1 MTNTPPAKPTDNRF
15 WWLDGIKGISI
26 LWIVFFH
33 FFCAYNVRYPWVLD
47 STYFRKFTEVCA
59 PSSVLQQL
67 LCWVQSVFVGV
78 SQLGFHAV
86 GVFLVA
92 SGFGLTYSLAK
103 TGSPRN
109 GWFAWFRKR
118 LLRLLP
124 MYWVAHLI
132 YLVSPFVYRSEP
144 VDYRFLLSF
153 FGIRIYPLESIFF
166 YANPAWWYFGLLLEL
181 YLVFPLL
188 YRLLQKLGATRF
200 LLVCGAGTLATR
212 FLLLFVIPVHGYYL
226 QGAFFGARLWEFAAG
241 MALGLVYRE
250 QPALVEKCMFARS
263 ALLGGVLVYA
273 LGLFSYAA
281 TWSYT
286 FTDPLI
292 GTGLFVMLAHA
303 AAASYKIPRFAAV
316 VSFVGIYS
324 YGLYLV
330 HQPYVIYVGER
341 LRGFSMPVFLVAAC
355 ATMAL
360 LTLCVIPVERSVN
373 QLVARLIT
381 RPKVP
386 PVVGVAGEHISKKAN

>member
-1 MTNTPPAKPTDNRF
+1 MTNPPYARPTDNRF

-47 STYFRKFTEVCA
+47 SSYFHKVMEVCA

-67 LCWVQSVFVGV
+67 LCWANSVFVGV

-92 SGFGLTYSLAK
+92 SGFGLTYSLAS
-103 TGSPRN
+103 TGSPRR
-109 GWFAWFRKR
+109 GWAHWFRKR
-118 LLRLLP
+118 FLRLFP

-188 YRLLQKLGATRF
+188 YRLLQKLGVTWF

-226 QGAFFGARLWEFAAG
+226 QGAFFGSRLWEFAAG
-241 MALGLVYRE
+241 MALGLVYRQ
-250 QPALVEKCMFARS
+250 QPDFVEKCLFARS
-263 ALLGGVLVYA
+263 ALLGGVVVYA
-273 LGLFSYAA
+273 LGLLSYAS
-281 TWSYT
+281 TWSYA

-303 AAASYKIPRFAAV
+303 AAASYQIPRFAAM

-324 YGLYLV
+324 YGLYLI
-330 HQPYVIYVGER
+330 HQPYVIYAGER
-341 LRGFSMPVFLVAAC
+341 LRGLSMPVFVVAAG
-355 ATMAL
+355 AVIAL
-360 LTLCVIPVERSVN
+360 LTLCVIPLERSVN
-373 QLVARLIT
+373 QLATRWIT
-381 RPKVP
+381 RTSVS
-386 PVVGVAGEHISKKAN
+386 PVVDAASEHASKEAN